1 MVAAKLNPQP
11 STNTTLCFPSLP
23 HAGLVT
29 TTEVTN
35 ASPAGVYAHSANR
48 NWENDQILIRDGGN
62 PDYCTDI
69 AKQLIHGRV
78 GSQLNVIMGGG
89 RQQFLPDTDTDAEG
103 EPGKRG
109 DATNLVDEWQRLHA
123 DHGGIYVD
131 TKDKLA
137 AVDPM
142 RHNHV
147 LGLFAAA
154 HMPFHLE
161 TDKNEERPTL
171 EEMMSKALDV
181 LEQNENGFVLF
192 VEGGRIDHGHHKTQ
206 AQRALDETVELH
218 KAVKTARLRTN
229 EEDTLI
235 VVTSDHSH
243 TMAMAGYSSRGND
256 ILGINNAQF
265 GLDRLPYA
273 TLSYANG
280 PGFTQ
285 LLDKTG
291 SRKNLQDLDMHT
303 QTFMFPSTIPLKEE
317 THGGD
322 DVAVFASGPWA
333 HLFSGVY
340 EQNLIPHAMGYA
352 TCLGHGLTSCSEN
365 Y

>member
-1 MVAAKLNPQP
+1 M
-11 STNTTLCFPSLP
+11 
-23 HAGLVT
+23 
-29 TTEVTN
+29 
-35 ASPAGVYAHSANR
+35 
-48 NWENDQILIRDGGN
+48 
-62 PDYCTDI
+62 
-69 AKQLIHGRV
+69 GRH
-78 GSQLNVIMGGG
+78 LNVIMGGG
-89 RQQFLPDTDTDAEG
+89 RQQFLPKDETDIDG

-109 DATNLVDEWQRLHA
+109 DGVNLLEAWQRLH
-123 DHGGIYVD
+123 HKTGRGVFVD
-131 TKDKLA
+131 TKDKLE
-137 AVDPM
+137 AVDPL

-147 LGLFAAA
+147 LGLFSSG

-161 TDKNEERPTL
+161 REENESRPTL

-181 LEQNENGFVLF
+181 LEQNENGYVLF

-218 KAVKTARLRTN
+218 KAVRTARQRTN

-243 TMAMAGYSSRGND
+243 TMAMSGYSSRGND
-256 ILGINNAQF
+256 ILGINNAQT

-280 PGFTQ
+280 PGFSQ
-285 LLDKTG
+285 LFDGTG
-291 SRKNLQDLDMHT
+291 ARTNLQELDMHM

-333 HLFSGVY
+333 HLFSGTY

-352 TCLGHGLTSCSEN
+352 TCLGNGLTSCAEN
-365 Y
+365 